1 MPVPIAALGVPLYP
15 GAQADEGGSF
25 AARHGNR
32 QSEVAAFQT
41 VDPFPLVEAFYR
53 RRLPA
58 GSQTISAST
67 ADGLAASFE
76 FGSRGERVT
85 VEVASSKP
93 RETDILIKRLRPLPA
108 AGN

>member
-1 MPVPIAALGVPLYP
+1 MVVLSVPLYP
-15 GAQADEGGSF
+15 GAQADRSGSF
-25 AARHGNR
+25 ATHHGN
-32 QSEVAAFQT
+32 QIVEVAAFQT
-41 VDPFPLVEAFYR
+41 ADSFGRVEAFYR

-58 GSQTISAST
+58 GSQTISAAT

-93 RETDILIKRLRPLPA
+93 RETDILVKRLRRLLR